1 MMKEIITSKEN
12 KIIKELKKLKQ
23 KKYRD
28 LNNQFLAEGIKF
40 LDYETYSPSILIIRE
55 DILENK
61 TYMKKIEKA
70 NCKKLY
76 LNEKVFSELSSQE
89 NSQGLIILY
98 DKKDYD
104 LEKVEEDIVILDD
117 ISDPGNMGTII
128 RICDATN
135 FKTLVLTKGTVDCY
149 NEKVI
154 RATMGSILNI
164 NIFYAERENIIK
176 FLKAKKYK
184 IFATHLNEKSISYTE
199 MKLENKNAFIFGNE
213 GNGVGEDFIQKAETK
228 VIIPILT
235 KTESLNVGVA
245 TGVLLYKVR
254 ELDGSIK

>member
-1 MMKEIITSKEN
+1 MEIITSKEN
-12 KIIKELKKLKQ
+12 KIIKELKKLRK

-28 LNNQFLAEGIKF
+28 INKQFLAEGIKF
-40 LDYETYSPSILIIRE
+40 LDYKNYLPTTLIIRE

-61 TYMKKIEKA
+61 NYLKRIEEI
-70 NCKKLY
+70 NCKKIY
-76 LNEKVFSELSSQE
+76 VSEKIFSELSSQE

-98 DKKDYD
+98 DKRSYNLNEIKDD
-104 LEKVEEDIVILDD
+104 VVILDD

-135 FKTLVLTKGTVDCY
+135 FKTLIATKGTVDCY
-149 NEKVI
+149 NEKVV

-164 NIFYAERENIIK
+164 NIIYLEREEIIN
-176 FLKAKKYK
+176 FLAEKNYK
-184 IFATHLNEKSISYTE
+184 IFATHLDDKAISYTR
-199 MKLENKNAFIFGNE
+199 MGLDKKNAVIFGNE
-213 GNGVGEDFIQKAETK
+213 GNGVKKDFLEKANSRI
-228 VIIPILT
+228 IIPILT

-245 TGVLLYKVR
+245 TGIILYKIR